1 MLRFIGMAG
10 LKRLTAI
17 LLRYNQGRFA
27 HPPWLQSWLQY
38 QAAPFLHCLLGMHLS
53 THFNFEQFQQM
64 TPLNGVNIWEYILD
78 RHAGRI
84 GVKRRKPAL
93 ENLERIFGATFRL
106 ANDVGF
112 RAMSLRDLCRETGLS
127 MGGLY
132 GYITGKDQLAEMIED
147 VVRHATQALP
157 QLFVDVKSPLD
168 RLEAMIRSS
177 IYLSEILQPWFY
189 FVYMDSRVLQ
199 VEQRS
204 MAKQSELYVQT
215 LLAKTILEISPQ
227 PQGDPTMLASHCLAL
242 FQDWYVKRWKYRAA
256 KVSVDDFADS
266 TVRTV
271 RGYLSVCGHAT

>member
-1 MLRFIGMAG
+1 
-10 LKRLTAI
+10 
-17 LLRYNQGRFA
+17 
-27 HPPWLQSWLQY
+27 
-38 QAAPFLHCLLGMHLS
+38 MHLS

-64 TPLNGVNIWEYILD
+64 TPLNGENIWEYILD

-132 GYITGKDQLAEMIED
+132 GYISGKDQLAEMIED
-147 VVRHATQALP
+147 VVRHASQALP
-157 QLFVDVKSPLD
+157 ELFAHVATPLD
-168 RLEAMIRSS
+168 RLEALIRSS
-177 IYLSEILQPWFY
+177 IYLSEVLQPWFY
-189 FVYMDSRVLQ
+189 FVYMDSRVLHA
-199 VEQRS
+199 EQRS

-215 LLAKTILEISPQ
+215 LLATIIAAITPR
-227 PQGDPTMLASHCLAL
+227 PQGDPSLLAAHCLAL

-256 KVSVDDFADS
+256 KVDVDDFADS
-266 TVRTV
+266 VVATV
-271 RGYLSVCGHAT
+271 RGYLGVAALPAV

>member
-1 MLRFIGMAG
+1 
-10 LKRLTAI
+10 
-17 LLRYNQGRFA
+17 
-27 HPPWLQSWLQY
+27 
-38 QAAPFLHCLLGMHLS
+38 MHLS

-157 QLFVDVKSPLD
+157 QLFVDVQSPLD

-204 MAKQSELYVQT
+204 MAKNSELYVQT
-215 LLAKTILEISPQ
+215 LIAATIAEIEPK
-227 PQGDPTMLASHCLAL
+227 PQGDPTLLAAHCLAL

-256 KVSVDDFADS
+256 KVNVDDFADS
-266 TVRTV
+266 VVATV
-271 RGYLSVCGHAT
+271 RGYLSVTAV